1 MRNRVE
7 AAGVEPDLS
16 ARERPLRR
24 ARDVLMNVRW
34 VKEAEPE
41 TTEDRRQVEETAREI
56 IAAVRERGE
65 EGLRHYSR
73 LLDKWDPESFR
84 VDQEEIDRAYGAV
97 GTQGVA
103 DIKFV
108 RDQVR
113 SFAQAQ
119 LKALTP
125 VEVEP
130 HPGITLGHRLVP
142 VGSVGCYVPGGG
154 YPLIASVHMQVATAK
169 VAGVERVAVCA
180 PPRGATGIWPAT
192 LVAMDVCGADEIYCM
207 GGVQA
212 LAAYAFGTST
222 IQAVDMITG
231 PGNAYVA
238 EAKKLLF
245 GVVGIDLPAGV
256 TEILIIADAGADP
269 EVVAC
274 DLLGQAEHGPTSPA
288 HLVTDSAALAD
299 AVLESL
305 ENQLRDLPTRVV
317 AEEAWRRRGAIA
329 VVADREQMVAY
340 SEEFAP
346 EHLEILCEDPAWYH
360 DRLRNYGSIFLGEEA
375 TVAYSDKAIGT
386 NHTLPTGRAARYTG
400 GLWVGKFIKVVTYQ
414 RLTREGSRFIGPY
427 AGRIAT
433 MEGML
438 AHAATSSIRSRKY
451 TSAGDGRD

>member
-1 MRNRVE
+1 M
-7 AAGVEPDLS
+7 D
-16 ARERPLRR
+16 
-24 ARDVLMNVRW
+24 VRW
-34 VKEAEPE
+34 VKRPEPE
-41 TTEDRRQVEETAREI
+41 TLEDRRQVEETAKEI
-56 IAAVRERGE
+56 IAAVRDRGD

-73 LLDKWDPESFR
+73 LLDRWDPESFK
-84 VDQEEIDRAYGAV
+84 VGPDEIERAYTTV
-97 GTQGVA
+97 GHQGLG
-103 DIKFV
+103 DIEFL

-113 SFAQAQ
+113 GFAEAQ
-119 LKALTP
+119 LRALQP

-154 YPLIASVHMQVATAK
+154 YPLIASVHMQVVTAK

-180 PPRGATGIWPAT
+180 PPRGGEGIWPAT
-192 LVAMDVCGADEIYCM
+192 LVAMHVCGADEIYCM

-212 LAAYAFGTST
+212 LAAYAFGTSE
-222 IQAVDMITG
+222 IAAVDMITG

-238 EAKKLLF
+238 EAKRLLF
-245 GVVGIDLPAGV
+245 GVIGIDLPAGV
-256 TEILIIADAGADP
+256 TEILVIADASADP

-288 HLVTDSAALAD
+288 HLVTDSPALAD
-299 AVLESL
+299 AVMESL
-305 ENQLRDLPTRVV
+305 ETQLRSLPTRAV

-329 VVADREQMVAY
+329 VVADREQMAAY

-346 EHLEILCEDPAWYH
+346 EHLEVICEEPGWFH

-414 RLTREGSRFIGPY
+414 RLTREGSNFIGPY
-427 AGRIAT
+427 AGRIAA

-438 AHAATSSIRSRKY
+438 AHTATSTIRSRKY
-451 TSAGDGRD
+451 SGNESVG

>member
-1 MRNRVE
+1 MK
-7 AAGVEPDLS
+7 EP
-16 ARERPLRR
+16 
-24 ARDVLMNVRW
+24 
-34 VKEAEPE
+34 EPE
-41 TTEDRRQVEETAREI
+41 TPEDRRQVEETAKEI
-56 IAAVRERGE
+56 IAAVRERGD

-73 LLDKWDPESFR
+73 LLDKWDPESFK
-84 VDQEEIDRAYGAV
+84 VGPDEVERAYATV
-97 GTQGVA
+97 GRQGVA
-103 DIKFV
+103 DIEFV

-113 SFAQAQ
+113 GFAEAQ
-119 LKALTP
+119 LRALLP

-130 HPGITLGHRLVP
+130 HPGIILGHRLVP

-154 YPLIASVHMQVATAK
+154 YPLIASVHMQVVTAK

-180 PPRGATGIWPAT
+180 PPRAGAGIWPAT

-212 LAAYAFGTST
+212 LGAYAYGTSE
-222 IQAVDMITG
+222 IAAVDMITG

-238 EAKKLLF
+238 EAKRLLF

-256 TEILIIADAGADP
+256 TEILVIADASADP

-288 HLVTDSAALAD
+288 HLVTDSPALAD

-305 ENQLRDLPTRVV
+305 ETQLRNLPTRAV

-329 VVADREQMVAY
+329 IVADREQMAAY

-346 EHLEILCEDPAWYH
+346 EHLEIMCEDPGWFH
-360 DRLRNYGSIFLGEEA
+360 NRLRNYGSIFLGEEA

-386 NHTLPTGRAARYTG
+386 NHTLPTQGAGRYTG
-400 GLWVGKFIKVVTYQ
+400 GL
-414 RLTREGSRFIGPY
+414 
-427 AGRIAT
+427 
-433 MEGML
+433 
-438 AHAATSSIRSRKY
+438 
-451 TSAGDGRD
+451 